1 MQPAATILEGLP
13 GTDTSKAQNSHGLQD
28 GELASALRRHQAQG
42 RARWH
47 VIANAFAVRILAA
60 DQVGTSWVDVGVG
73 DLGDDSFVLI
83 KAAAKSKRL
92 TWEEVQDADLT
103 QVSTNAINPQKASL
117 AKLNAW
123 LSRREEATRG
133 RKGEISKATMDEVAS
148 LAAWRCQFE
157 GCGENL
163 RAHLRPGSRGNFAY
177 FAHIIASSPDG
188 PRGDRLRSP
197 LLYNNPSNILLLCD
211 KCHRLIDRVA
221 SNQYPEQRLLDMRQR
236 NLASVERCL
245 ESLRYPLARVLV
257 LAGNVQGQS
266 AGFDERV
273 AEEAMWLQH
282 LRRDNNRPE
291 FFANHGGHLGD
302 PHSKAYWPSF
312 FGLLKAEIPR
322 IQAVLNGTA
331 HDSPQGMPIA
341 LFPAPHS
348 TSVLVL
354 TGRLLGEARSI
365 HLFQFHRDQMAGT
378 YGGQWAWRGD
388 PPSADKYHVNVLH
401 KHQAGLNEAT
411 LLVYL
416 TDTIPATE
424 LPANLYANGGWKHPT
439 ILVTVDQPSRLV
451 IAHPEDLQLFGLA
464 LESALRIVQ
473 DEWRTSTV
481 NLIVIAPIT
490 ACVRL
495 GQKMQARCQPDFLL
509 YERAATAGR
518 GAFLPTVRITS
529 QYVTHVETATSCPL
543 NPENL

>member
-1 MQPAATILEGLP
+1 MQPAATIPAVLP
-13 GTDTSKAQNSHGLQD
+13 GTDTTKAQNAHGLQD
-28 GELASALRRHQAQG
+28 CELASALRRHQAQG

-47 VIANAFAVRILAA
+47 VIANAFAVRILAT
-60 DQVGTSWVDVGVG
+60 DQAGISWLEVGVG
-73 DLGDDSFVLI
+73 DLGDDSLGLI
-83 KAAAKSKRL
+83 KTAAKAKRL
-92 TWEEVQDADLT
+92 SWEGVQNADLT
-103 QVSTNAINPQKASL
+103 QVSTDVVSPQLLSFPKV
-117 AKLNAW
+117 KAW
-123 LSRREEATRG
+123 LARREEVTRG
-133 RKGEISKATMDEVAS
+133 RRGEISKSTMDEVAS

-163 RAHLRPGSRGNFAY
+163 RTHLRPGSRGNFAY

-188 PRGDRLRSP
+188 PRGDHLRSP
-197 LLYNNPSNILLLCD
+197 LLYNDPSNILLLCD

-221 SNQYPEQRLLDMRQR
+221 PNQYWVQRLLDMRQR

-273 AEEAMWLQH
+273 AEEAMWLQQ

-312 FGLLKAEIPR
+312 FGLLRAEIPR
-322 IQAVLNGTA
+322 FQAVLNGTA

-365 HLFQFHRDQMAGT
+365 HLFQFHRDQVAGT

-388 PPSADKYHVNVLH
+388 PPSAEKYHVKVLH
-401 KHQAGLNEAT
+401 QHEAGPHEAT

-416 TDTIPATE
+416 TDAIPASE
-424 LPANLYANGGWKHPT
+424 LPADIHENGIWKHPT
-439 ILVTVDQPSRLV
+439 ILLTVDQPSRQV
-451 IAHPEDLQLFGLA
+451 IGHPEDLQQFGLA
-464 LESALRIVQ
+464 LDSALRTVQ
-473 DEWRTSTV
+473 DEWRASTV
-481 NLIVIAPIT
+481 NLVVIAPIT

-495 GQKMQARCQPDFLL
+495 GQKMQARCQPDFVL
-509 YERAATAGR
+509 YERSATAGR
-518 GAFLPTVRITS
+518 GAFSPTVRITS
-529 QYVTHVETATSCPL
+529 QHVIHVETAASCPL
-543 NPENL
+543 NSENL